1 MSRKTPT
8 QKIDR
13 LESIVIGMGF
23 LLLKI
28 KGQYGDDF
36 GYGMTDQVDHAMR
49 DYRAVSQSRQQRLDA
64 REQQEQ
70 EK

>member
-23 LLLKI
+23 LLLKL
-28 KGQYGDDF
+28 KARYGDDF
-36 GYGMTDQVDHAMR
+36 GYGMTEQVDQAMR
-49 DYRAVSQSRQQRLDA
+49 DFRAVSQSRQQRLDA
-64 REQQEQ
+64 RAQQEQ
-70 EK
+70 QK